1 MAKRV
6 IMTEQDIHNIVM
18 DVVNKIIKEEGEGGT
33 GGATSCGN
41 VMQGGGTN
49 PSAGQYDV
57 PFLADKETEKR
68 NEDFDNGSISMH
80 RTDEETDVVRRPIY
94 KVRK

>member
-1 MAKRV
+1 
-6 IMTEQDIHNIVM
+6 
-18 DVVNKIIKEEGEGGT
+18 
-33 GGATSCGN
+33 
-41 VMQGGGTN
+41 MQGGGTN

-57 PFLADKETEKR
+57 PFLADKETKKR
-68 NEDFDNGSISMH
+68 NKDFKNGSIAMH

>member
-1 MAKRV
+1 MKR
-6 IMTEQDIHNIVM
+6 IRITEADIHRMVM
-18 DVVNKIIKEEGEGGT
+18 EAVETVLSEEGEGGI

-57 PFLADKETEKR
+57 PFITDKETKKR
-68 NEDFDNGSISMH
+68 NKDFKNGSISMH